1 MKERYD
7 ELIKIINE
15 ADYNY
20 HTLDNPTI
28 TDQEYDKYLR
38 ELFELEIANPSLR
51 RDDSPTVRVGGKVLD
66 SFKKVTHA
74 IPMLSLSNVFNESEI
89 IAFDSRIRKEN
100 INPSY
105 VCELKIDGLSVSLHY
120 EKGKLITAATRGDG
134 VVGEDITE
142 NVKTIKTIPL
152 TLPKEIDIEVPS
164 YSKTCK
170 EYTNNSLYL
179 EINATDKNEKITT
192 YKIPLK
198 LNDTCAN

>member
-120 EKGKLITAATRGDG
+120 EKGKHQKSRAGLLRRSGYLHHHSLAERELQQLRGHRRFG
-134 VVGEDITE
+134 
-142 NVKTIKTIPL
+142 
-152 TLPKEIDIEVPS
+152 
-164 YSKTCK
+164 
-170 EYTNNSLYL
+170 
-179 EINATDKNEKITT
+179 
-192 YKIPLK
+192 
-198 LNDTCAN
+198 

>member
-74 IPMLSLSNVFNESEI
+74 IPMLSLSNVFND
-89 IAFDSRIRKEN
+89 FYYSR
-100 INPSY
+100 
-105 VCELKIDGLSVSLHY
+105 LLF
-120 EKGKLITAATRGDG
+120 LILIFSTF
-134 VVGEDITE
+134 
-142 NVKTIKTIPL
+142 
-152 TLPKEIDIEVPS
+152 
-164 YSKTCK
+164 
-170 EYTNNSLYL
+170 
-179 EINATDKNEKITT
+179 
-192 YKIPLK
+192 
-198 LNDTCAN
+198 